1 MAKLVAKK
9 KMGRPKI
16 TVDWEKFEFA
26 CSLLA
31 TKAEIC
37 GLLKINETTL
47 QRRIKEKYNDTFEGV
62 LKKIGGDAKVSLRR
76 NQFNLSKTNAGMA
89 IFLGKNYLNQR
100 DRFDNEEDTTPE
112 TVDFEYEEIE

>member
-1 MAKLVAKK
+1 MAKLIAKK

-31 TKAEIC
+31 TKLEIC
-37 GLLKINETTL
+37 SLLKINETTL
-47 QRRIKEKYNDTFEGV
+47 SRRIREKYSDTFEGV
-62 LKKIGGDAKVSLRR
+62 LKRLGGDAKVSLRR